1 MSMMTFQTVDTPEFD
16 EVRQQHDAWMEE
28 GRLELMTVESN
39 YALIEKQVEQS
50 ILIDPQ
56 DFDQSPD
63 SFPH

>member
-1 MSMMTFQTVDTPEFD
+1 MSMMTFQTLDTPDFD

-50 ILIDPQ
+50 ILIDAL
-56 DFDQSPD
+56 DFDSSSD
-63 SFPH
+63 SYPH